1 VVIICLL
8 EDLSLGR
15 SSTVRGYGHN
25 DAILH
30 LLGGERKLLV
40 HDGVEAVPKVLPMLP
55 RDPTTAVI
63 MSGWLFQ

>member
-40 HDGVEAVPKVLPMLP
+40 HNGIEAVPKVLPMLP